1 MYKASDLRR
10 DLIAMNLHPSDTLL
24 VHSSMKSIGEVEN
37 GADTVLDVFMEY
49 FGKDGL
55 LVFPT
60 LTYSRVN
67 TATPRYDV
75 VNTPCSTGI
84 LPELFRQRKGVIRSL
99 HPTHSVAAYG
109 RDAAAFVAGHE
120 KFDTPAAVGSPW
132 WRMLER
138 QGKILF
144 IGTGISCNTFL
155 HGMDEWLELPGMST
169 ETTQLLEVI
178 DYNGNVISSP
188 QHRHC
193 NPRNAYYG
201 TLEDMFTA
209 NGALSKGRL
218 SNAQCHILE
227 CKLIADAFNYHID

>member
-1 MYKASDLRR
+1 MFNASDLRC
-10 DLIAMNLHPSDTLL
+10 DLIAMNLQPSDTLL
-24 VHSSMKSIGEVEN
+24 VHSSMKSIGEVEG

-55 LVFPT
+55 VVFPT

-67 TATPRYDV
+67 AETPRYDV
-75 VNTPCSTGI
+75 ENTPCSTGI

-109 RDAAAFVAGHE
+109 RDAAAFVTGHE

-138 QGKILF
+138 KGKILF

-155 HGMDEWLELPGMST
+155 HGMDEWLELPGMRT
-169 ETTQLLEVI
+169 EHTQPLEVI
-178 DYNGNVISSP
+178 DYNGNVIPSP

-201 TLEDMFTA
+201 TLGDMFNA
-209 NGALSKGRL
+209 NGALHTGRFG
-218 SNAQCHILE
+218 NAQCHILE
-227 CKLIADAFNYHID
+227 CRLVADAFKYYVD

>member
-37 GADTVLDVFMEY
+37 GADTVLDVVMEY

-120 KFDTPAAVGSPW
+120 KFATPAAVGSPW
-132 WRMLER
+132 
-138 QGKILF
+138 
-144 IGTGISCNTFL
+144 
-155 HGMDEWLELPGMST
+155 
-169 ETTQLLEVI
+169 
-178 DYNGNVISSP
+178 
-188 QHRHC
+188 
-193 NPRNAYYG
+193 
-201 TLEDMFTA
+201 
-209 NGALSKGRL
+209 
-218 SNAQCHILE
+218 
-227 CKLIADAFNYHID
+227 